1 MAAKKQDPALQLA
14 LLYPTFGFVIKKGNT
29 ATHRFSLPFAFLVG
43 ILQAVTSCC
52 GVSRAPG
59 QPGFSCRCTPRS
71 KQQTGDH
78 RERPEEKI
86 HRTKLQKAAG
96 LTDKSLSTKRTGFNP
111 NASSA
116 GLEPSPCPL
125 CQQHQIQLMTEGPN
139 EAARPLVQADGT
151 RFQFCI
157 FLKEGAVAKSGR
169 SSCAKPPPK
178 HTAPRRA
185 ASAAHCLCP
194 SGGCSTGCPSAA
206 SLSRFADPIWPASDP
221 ETKLWGLGLYIGPQ
235 KGEGKKKKQPKGM
248 Y

>member
-125 CQQHQIQLMTEGPN
+125 CQQHQIQLMREGPN

-157 FLKEGAVAKSGR
+157 FLEEGAVAKSGR

>member
-1 MAAKKQDPALQLA
+1 MAAKKQDLALQLP
-14 LLYPTFGFVIKKGNT
+14 LLYPAFGFVIKKGNT

-78 RERPEEKI
+78 RERPEGKI

-96 LTDKSLSTKRTGFNP
+96 LTDKSLSTKRSGFDP

-116 GLEPSPCPL
+116 GFEPSPCPP
-125 CQQHQIQLMTEGPN
+125 CQRHQIQLMREGPN

-157 FLKEGAVAKSGR
+157 FLEEDAGAKSGR

-178 HTAPRRA
+178 HRAPRRA
-185 ASAAHCLCP
+185 ASAVRCLCHR
-194 SGGCSTGCPSAA
+194 GGCSTGSPSAA
-206 SLSRFADPIWPASDP
+206 SPSRFAEPTQLASVP
-221 ETKLWGLGLYIGPQ
+221 ETK
-235 KGEGKKKKQPKGM
+235 
-248 Y
+248 